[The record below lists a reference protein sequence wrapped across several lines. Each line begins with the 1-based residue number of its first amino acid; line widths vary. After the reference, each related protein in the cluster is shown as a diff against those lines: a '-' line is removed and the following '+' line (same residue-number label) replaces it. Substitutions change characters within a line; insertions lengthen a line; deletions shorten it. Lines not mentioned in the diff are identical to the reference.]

1 MTASGCLSLGGE
13 ETVSVAGLRER
24 NRARTKAEIR
34 RHALRLFQEQGY
46 AATSMAQVA
55 QAAEV
60 SPSTLFRYFPSKEDL
75 AVQDSFTDL
84 FVPAFRRQPAD
95 LSPIQAVRGAIRT
108 ALGDQPPDVIAAE
121 ERHHWLIFA
130 TPELHSSQVRQMLAE
145 SQVLTRE
152 IAARVGKDPGDFAV
166 RNFSGAVFG
175 VMVSAMLAAGADP
188 ALSYL
193 DVVDAGLAHLE
204 GGLPL

>member
-1 MTASGCLSLGGE
+1 MAD
-13 ETVSVAGLRER
+13 LRER
-24 NRARTKAEIR
+24 NRERTKAEIR

-60 SPSTLFRYFPSKEDL
+60 SQSTLFRYFPSKEEL

-95 LSPIQAVRGAIRT
+95 LSPVQAVRA
-108 ALGDQPPDVIAAE
+108 ALRAVLQDQPPDVIAQE

-130 TPELHSSQVRQMLAE
+130 TPELHSSQVKQMLTE

-152 IAARVGKDPGDFAV
+152 IAQRVGKEPSDFAV
-166 RNFSGAVFG
+166 RNFAGAVFG
-175 VMVSAMLAAGADP
+175 VMASAMLTAGADP
-188 ALSYL
+188 SLSYL
-193 DVVDAGLAHLE
+193 DLVDAGLAHLE